1 MAHEEDELAREDLQG
16 SHRLSAGFFGWAGY
30 VFVTWSKV
38 MTGAPVAGGHLV
50 HFEHGQSLGQLGG
63 HATPSGRGRAGRRR
77 AGARVV
83 ALGRRAGVT
92 AGMTRNSLVPL
103 FVTACSVRVVRY

>member
-1 MAHEEDELAREDLQG
+1 MIEGDDRRAHG
-16 SHRLSAGFFGWAGY
+16 
-30 VFVTWSKV
+30 
-38 MTGAPVAGGHLV
+38 GGHLV

-63 HATPSGRGRAGRRR
+63 HRRLLGVAGLGRRR

-92 AGMTRNSLVPL
+92 AGMTRNSLVP
-103 FVTACSVRVVRY
+103 FVRHSLLR